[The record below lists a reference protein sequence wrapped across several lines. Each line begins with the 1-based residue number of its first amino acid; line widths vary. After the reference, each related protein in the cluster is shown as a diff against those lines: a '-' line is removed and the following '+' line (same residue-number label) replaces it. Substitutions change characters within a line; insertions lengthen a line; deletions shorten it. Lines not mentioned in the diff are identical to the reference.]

1 MCYKNEY
8 QKRAHGE
15 VEQIFRELLPEAGLH
30 VREEQIRLCHEML
43 DALMKNE
50 ITLCD
55 AGVGIGKTYAY
66 LTACILMRKYSVL
79 HSGYSGCDRRSV
91 VVSTSSI
98 ALQKAIIEEYVPFL
112 SDVLLKAD
120 LLQGELKAVV
130 CKGKEHFVCDYR
142 LAQRLEA
149 VRDKNKNQAQME
161 ALKSLRHNFDL
172 DSVHN
177 LSGFDRRLVC
187 VPKFCPRECPGKAG
201 CRYQK
206 HLDSSRKED
215 IFLQICNHNYLL
227 ADAMHRAN
235 GYRPLLADYRALVVD
250 EAHKLPEAA
259 SQMYGRSIGRED
271 VQEIAYFLGREHKGT
286 DGKRLQEGFL
296 ALLAEIRKHRKDGTE
311 DMAGKE
317 SFYFPPGAGT
327 ALAQM
332 QERLQLMIKRL
343 AGNIPYWI
351 FRRLEEMEELFGWF
365 LKNDKRYILFLQ
377 QDSREH
383 LTFMAV
389 NREIPKY
396 LDATL
401 WSRGFPAILTSGTLK
416 AGNGFARTRQMTGLE
431 KETGVREC
439 VAESPFCYQEN
450 CLLYIPEHLKPRKKG
465 SREEAEQLAGQIRDL
480 VCSTYGHTLVLFT
493 SYTLMGNVHQLLRDQ
508 IPFPMVQVWRNSQEE
523 IARFKK
529 MENAVLFAAG
539 SCWEGVDFPGD
550 MVSSLIIVK
559 LPFSVPDPIH
569 EAQKEQYRSL
579 ESYIQTIVVPDMQK
593 KLRQGFGRAIRTEQ
607 DTCVV
612 SILDHRTAKKGR
624 YRSDVLE
631 ALPKC
636 QMAER
641 IEEVENFIRSRKVE
655 RYYS

>member
-66 LTACILMRKYSVL
+66 LVACILMRKYSVL
-79 HSGYSGCDRRSV
+79 HSGYTGCDRRSV
-91 VVSTSSI
+91 VISTSSI

-112 SDVLLKAD
+112 SDVLLEAG

-130 CKGKEHFVCDYR
+130 RKGKEHFVCDYR

-161 ALKSLRHNFDL
+161 ALKFLRHNFDL

-187 VPKFCPRECPGKAG
+187 VPKFCPRECPWKAG

-206 HLDSSRKED
+206 HLDISKKED

-250 EAHKLPEAA
+250 EAHKLSEAA
-259 SQMYGRSIGRED
+259 SQMYGRSIGRDD
-271 VQEIAYFLGREHKGT
+271 VQEIRYFLAREHKGT
-286 DGKRLQEGFL
+286 EGKQLQEWFA
-296 ALLAEIRKHRKDGTE
+296 ALQEEIRKYRQDGTE

-317 SFYFPPGAGT
+317 SFYFPT
-327 ALAQM
+327 AASSLLAQTK
-332 QERLQLMIKRL
+332 ERLRFMIKRL
-343 AGNIPYWI
+343 AGSIPYWI
-351 FRRLEEMEELFGWF
+351 FRRLEEMDELFDWF
-365 LKNDKRYILFLQ
+365 LKHDKRYVLFLQ
-377 QDSREH
+377 QDSRENI
-383 LTFMAV
+383 TFMAV

-416 AGNGFARTRQMTGLE
+416 AGNGFARIRQMTGLE
-431 KETGVREC
+431 KVTGIREC
-439 VAESPFCYQEN
+439 VAESPFCYKEN
-450 CLLYIPEHLKPRKKG
+450 CLLYIPEHFKPMKKG
-465 SREEAEQLAGQIRDL
+465 SREEAEQIAGQIRNL

-493 SYTLMGNVHQLLRDQ
+493 SYTLMGNVQQLLRDQ
-508 IPFPMVQVWRNSQEE
+508 IPFPMLQVWRNSQEE

-559 LPFSVPDPIH
+559 LPFAVPDPIH
-569 EAQKEQYRSL
+569 EAQKEKYTSL
-579 ESYIQTIVVPDMQK
+579 ESYIQAIIVPDMQK

-612 SILDHRTAKKGR
+612 SILDNRAAKKGK
-624 YRSDVLE
+624 YRKDVLD
-631 ALPKC
+631 ALPEC
-636 QMAER
+636 QIVSR
-641 IEEVENFIRSRKVE
+641 LDKVEDFIRSRKVE
-655 RYYS
+655 PYYS